1 MKMSEFTQKLLSNL
15 EKYGD
20 KDIIIAKNLLI
31 NGKNFTY
38 IPTDFKIF
46 YDSRNDKVILV
57 EKKDNYFFD

>member
-15 EKYGD
+15 EKYKD
-20 KDIIIAKNLLI
+20 KDVVIAKNLLI
-31 NGKNFTY
+31 NGQEFTF

-57 EKKDNYFFD
+57 EKEDSYFSD

>member
-15 EKYGD
+15 EKYKD
-20 KDIIIAKNLLI
+20 KDVVIAKNFLT
-31 NGKNFTY
+31 NGKEFTF

-57 EKKDNYFFD
+57 EKEDNCFFD

>member
-15 EKYGD
+15 EKYKD
-20 KDIIIAKNLLI
+20 KDVVIAKNLLI
-31 NGKNFTY
+31 NGQKFTF

-57 EKKDNYFFD
+57 EKEDSYFFD

>member
-1 MKMSEFTQKLLSNL
+1 MKMSEFTQTLLSNL
-15 EKYGD
+15 EEYED
-20 KDIIIAKNLLI
+20 KDVFIAKNLLI

-57 EKKDNYFFD
+57 EKKDSYFFD

>member
-1 MKMSEFTQKLLSNL
+1 MSEFTQKLLSNL

>member
-15 EKYGD
+15 EEYED
-20 KDIIIAKNLLI
+20 KDVIIAKNILI

-46 YDSRNDKVILV
+46 YDSRNDKVILI
-57 EKKDNYFFD
+57 EKKDSYFFD